1 MTERRNDS
9 ELYYF
14 IYFKKLYESWEK
26 AMSHALKLW
35 MRTPLFTN
43 SMVNSTEKSVEFKNY
58 MREIMELTLKQRDF
72 RVKSKETSHIDTLK
86 PKQTNSLEH
95 AEEAK
100 WKNGVTPKHKKVE
113 KSKKLGRKKNESR
126 KV

>member
-1 MTERRNDS
+1 MDEKRNDG

-26 AMSHALKLW
+26 TMSHALKLW

-43 SMVNSTEKSVEFKNY
+43 SMVNAMEKSVEFNNY
-58 MREIMELTLKQRDF
+58 MREIMELTLKQRDL
-72 RVKSKETSHIDTLK
+72 RVKGKDINRVDTLK
-86 PKQTNSLEH
+86 SKQINSSEH
-95 AEEAK
+95 VGESRS
-100 WKNGVTPKHKKVE
+100 KNGLTSKHS
-113 KSKKLGRKKNESR
+113 KSGKIKSSGGNKDESR